1 MKKILSCVMALSI
14 AACTVLSASAATA
27 ITSGGDSSG
36 TATVSTNR
44 APAYTVT
51 IPDNK
56 VIQSAELSGNVV
68 LGNVE
73 ASDVVIGDTD
83 NLTVTIK
90 SANSFA
96 MKCDDGKGDHSIS
109 YKVETETNSGTDLTD
124 GATVLTVK
132 GGSSSGTETLTIK
145 DINTGSAACAGN
157 YLDTLTFTVAVGPA
171 GA

>member
-14 AACTVLSASAATA
+14 AACAAMSASATQL
-27 ITSGGDSSG
+27 TSGGDSTG

-56 VIQSAELSGNVV
+56 VIESAELSGDVV

-96 MKCDDGKGDHSIS
+96 MKCADGEGDHSIS
-109 YKVETETNSGTDLTD
+109 YEVETGTNSGTALTD
-124 GATVLTVK
+124 GATVLTVE
-132 GGSSSGTETLTIK
+132 GGSSSNTETLTIK
-145 DINTGSAACAGN
+145 NINTESATCAGN
-157 YLDTLTFTVAVGPA
+157 YLDTLTFTVAVGA
-171 GA
+171 